1 MPGPRSPMPFV
12 EGEDAKKLASLAA
25 DMLPV
30 IGEAKSAGEAAMALY
45 QGDYDEAALSAVGI
59 IPVIGPKAKVAAKM
73 AKLTKARKSADAEA
87 LGHSDLIP
95 VQLYKNADTKR
106 MARDFNN
113 DSLPPGLVK
122 GMEESGFD
130 MSDEYAQDSIRELID
145 IVKNRPEELVDKEQ
159 FASSV
164 LYHVGRTYGVK

>member
-1 MPGPRSPMPFV
+1 MPGPRSKLPV
-12 EGEDAKKLASLAA
+12 IEGEDAKALASIAA

-30 IGEAKSAGEAAMALY
+30 VGEAKSAGEAAMALY
-45 QGDYDEAALSAVGI
+45 KGDYDEAALSAIGI

-73 AKLTKARKSADAEA
+73 AKLSKARKSADAEA
-87 LGHSDLIP
+87 LGHADLVP

-106 MARDFNN
+106 MSKDFNDDN
-113 DSLPPGLVK
+113 LPPGLVK

-130 MSDEYAQDSIRELID
+130 MSEDGIRDSMRELID
-145 IVKNRPEELVDKEQ
+145 VVKNRPEELADKEQ

-164 LYHVGRTYGVK
+164 LYHIGRTYGVK